1 MPYKKGVSGNP
12 NGRPKGTTK
21 DKKERITN
29 AGLIK
34 ALKKFGADG
43 VDAIGEYL
51 NYYKNSIVSTKEA
64 IADLDIEIVLCVDDK
79 PRLET
84 LNRQKEALKSLVAG
98 YYENYY
104 KAGGKLADLM
114 QNMIKHE
121 VASGNSKPVQE
132 EPKPKQSTT
141 PIFSAS
147 AS

>member
-1 MPYKKGVSGNP
+1 MVYKPGVSGNP

-21 DKKERITN
+21 DKKERVTN

-51 NYYKNSIVSTKEA
+51 NYYKNSIVATKATITE
-64 IADLDIEIVLCVDDK
+64 LDIEITLCGDDMEEAA
-79 PRLET
+79 RLT
-84 LNRQKEALKSLVAG
+84 RQKEALKSLVAG

-114 QNMIKHE
+114 QNMIRHE
-121 VASGNSKPVQE
+121 VASGNSKPPQE
-132 EPKPKQSTT
+132 EPKPKQSST